1 MLILS
6 VNCVISNPAGAGI
19 FAINYVKVNVLVVTL
34 STNNNT
40 RLLQQLKSDLN
51 TQLIVGQQNGFQSGG
66 GMEHYCR
73 PPWLAYKKNLYILD
87 ALE

>member
-6 VNCVISNPAGAGI
+6 ANCVISNPAGAGI

-34 STNNNT
+34 SANNNT

-51 TQLIVGQQNGFQSGG
+51 TQLIVGPAKWISKWRGHGTLLSATMVG
-66 GMEHYCR
+66 
-73 PPWLAYKKNLYILD
+73 L
-87 ALE
+87 